1 MTLPR
6 CSLAATIGLLLLGPS
21 PAAQAHGGVEVAG
34 STLRYLA
41 LDPGTVSD
49 ALLAPAADG
58 IEISDPTV
66 FGGISPGD
74 CVPITEHRVRCP
86 AGGITQ
92 VVASVGP
99 EDDAVTSELSIAVSV
114 RGGAGDDALT
124 GGGGDDALNGDAGA
138 DAVAGRAGNDRL
150 TDTSGVD
157 VLDGGSGD
165 DVIASRDD
173 SADRVRCGA
182 GNDTVTADVLD
193 VLEDEPACESVRRG
207 LPIAMA
213 PAPPSA
219 LRDTTRPA
227 LSRLLV
233 RPATSRL
240 RRRRRPALSWRLSEP
255 GRVTFS
261 VAQLRG
267 RRWRTLHRLVRRGR
281 AGSNTV
287 ALRLAFPGRRVR
299 AGRYRIVARAAD
311 RAGNR
316 SARRRTRFRILPA
329 TPSMHRGS
337 GVAR

>member
-1 MTLPR
+1 M
-6 CSLAATIGLLLLGPS
+6 
-21 PAAQAHGGVEVAG
+21 
-34 STLRYLA
+34 
-41 LDPGTVSD
+41 
-49 ALLAPAADG
+49 
-58 IEISDPTV
+58 
-66 FGGISPGD
+66 
-74 CVPITEHRVRCP
+74 
-86 AGGITQ
+86 
-92 VVASVGP
+92 VASVGP
-99 EDDAVTSELSIAVSV
+99 EDDAVTSELPIAVSV
-114 RGGAGDDALT
+114 RGGAGNDALT
-124 GGGGDDALNGDAGA
+124 GGGGDDALNGDVGA
-138 DAVAGRAGNDRL
+138 DTVVGRAGNDRL

-213 PAPPSA
+213 PAPPPA

-287 ALRLAFPGRRVR
+287 ALRLAFPGKRVR
-299 AGRYRIVARAAD
+299 PAASASSPGPPTGPATGRRGDAHDSGSCPRRLRRIAGQESCVDQHLPARNALEALRAGDADERVPGPRGVHRLVGPYASPPCAPPTGRPAPSAGPAAPRGGRAAPPPGP
-311 RAGNR
+311 RPGRRRWRTR
-316 SARRRTRFRILPA
+316 SASRRGRRTPGPGR
-329 TPSMHRGS
+329 
-337 GVAR
+337 